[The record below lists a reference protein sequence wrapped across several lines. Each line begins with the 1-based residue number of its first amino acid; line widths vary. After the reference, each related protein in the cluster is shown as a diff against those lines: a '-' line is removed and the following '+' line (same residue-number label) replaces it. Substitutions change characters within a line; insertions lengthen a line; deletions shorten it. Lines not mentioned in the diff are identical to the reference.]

1 MSENVELIKAL
12 ESEDERDRAFAVED
26 IVYDGIPNGIELL
39 VEQLKIEK
47 SQYVRE
53 VIVRNLKTLP
63 GIELVEKIIPLL
75 RSDDAFIRNA
85 VIDIMAEQDE
95 ASVSLLRPL
104 LKDEDK
110 DVRKFVLDI
119 LFLLNSPFSAAMIAE
134 SLDDSDINMVIT
146 AVEYLGRMEAQGVAA
161 QVNDLFTKT
170 QNMLLHCT
178 CLEAMAL
185 LGDDESLALVAQHYA
200 DPEAIADLELYSYL
214 KFLAKKG
221 KQEYLPWVVS
231 LTKTKGQLMAKEII
245 NTIEGILE
253 RAKLSILPDGMVQ
266 AISDYIASNINPIN
280 KYELLIFLGQFKNPE
295 ILPLLLEYTKSSE
308 KLLCLGSV
316 EALGMYGE
324 RAGLDSLKELA
335 NQVEDD
341 EILEAIEKS
350 INQIGR

>member
-1 MSENVELIKAL
+1 MSDNVELIKAL

-26 IVYDGIPNGIELL
+26 IVYEGVPNCIELL
-39 VEQLKIEK
+39 VKQLKIEK

-63 GIELVEKIIPLL
+63 GIEMVEKIIPLL

-85 VIDIMAEQDE
+85 VIDIIAEQDE
-95 ASVSLLRPL
+95 EAISLLRPL

-134 SLDDSDINMVIT
+134 ALEDNDINMVIT
-146 AVEYLGRMEAQGVAA
+146 AVEYLGRMEARGVAP

-170 QNMLLHCT
+170 KNILLRCT
-178 CLEAMAL
+178 CLESLAL
-185 LGDDESLALVAQHYA
+185 LGDEKSLDIVSQFYA
-200 DPEAIADLELYSYL
+200 DPGAIADLELYSYL

-221 KQEYLPWVVS
+221 KEEYLPWVIS
-231 LTKTKGQLMAKEII
+231 LTKTKGQIMAKEII

-253 RAKLSILPDGMVQ
+253 RAMLTVLSDGMVQ
-266 AISDYIASNINPIN
+266 ALSDYIASNINPIN

-316 EALGMYGE
+316 EALGLYGKKE
-324 RAGLDSLKELA
+324 GLDSLKELA